1 MKKGKVPTI
10 IGILFLIFGIAAG
23 VVLVNNQQIFRLGA
37 QGEATPKNVRISNI
51 TSSSLTIS
59 WLTDK
64 ASQSFVKWGKSES
77 SLDKTELDE
86 IPDQG
91 FTHSTT
97 IRNLTANSTYYFKI
111 NAGGKDFD
119 DNGVPWKAK
128 TGPATNE
135 LLSGNLISGNVI
147 TSTGEPAKNALVFV
161 TIAGSNLLSTITSQN
176 GNWAISLSMAR
187 SQDLTTQAQISAQT
201 SLIEISVNAG
211 PAGVATAQI
220 YPQSARPAPPIILG
234 EVHDFKNL
242 PPSPVS
248 SLPNAQLTAPSETE
262 DSSGFDLSGLVSAS
276 PSAKSVTLDSVENG
290 EIIST
295 TVPEFFGKGPS
306 GTTLTITVESD
317 PITDEVKV
325 LSTGSWNWS
334 PPAGLEPGTH
344 KVTLNWKDANGILK
358 TITRTFIVQAAE
370 GPAFV
375 ATPSATPS
383 KTATP
388 SATKTPIPLA
398 TSEPVPESGSLTP
411 TLLLSIMGIGILAF
425 AFLIWQ
431 KAEI

>member
-161 TIAGSNLLSTITSQN
+161 TIAGSNLLSNITSQN